1 VNNDYLQIGDVAQ
14 LTGLSLNTIRRYEQF
29 GLIASTQRSKGGFR
43 LYTDTDVQRLQA
55 LVDMRPLD
63 FSVEEKRGLFDV
75 LDRLAPG
82 QASVAEREMLLDRLA
97 MFGEAADHRVTALR
111 DQLHGAETFAAKL
124 KSHPNRDW
132 TSEQSPSGSG
142 PVL

>member
-14 LTGLSLNTIRRYEQF
+14 LTGLSLNTIRRYEHF

-75 LDRLAPG
+75 LDRLASG

-97 MFGEAADHRVTALR
+97 MFGEAADQRVTALR

-124 KSHPNRDW
+124 KSRLNRDW